1 MILSLCTDGNVLK
14 IIRYIKIIINTIF
27 IIVPILLL
35 VTASI
40 SYLKAIS
47 NGDNDSLAKTNK
59 AMISK
64 CIAAVIIFFIPLITK
79 MIVRLASTDEN
90 DYISCIENATPDG
103 ISNAYVINA
112 NDAVS
117 KVKKSYNINDYN
129 TAKEAL
135 RNVEDELEKRALTEE
150 LEKAKKIIDLKQ
162 NINKLKTSYS
172 EEKYNEYLNDVNNL
186 EASDIKNEL
195 LKLLNDINENKN
207 VSLNVESGFKEFNG
221 IGSVGKYTLYTPT
234 NAKENMP
241 LIIVMP
247 AKYDEYNTAVNVI
260 KGIKKDINDTFIA
273 IVKPNGDYS
282 NTVYKDIV
290 NVSNSLVDK
299 YKINN
304 KRISVTGFSSSGS
317 YVFNLVVNNQ
327 NYFSAILALSSGL
340 SSNSPTIQNNLS
352 YLKSLPIKGYGE
364 NGGQYDANG
373 KKCSGYT
380 SWSPSTI
387 MTGTFK
393 TLGKESNFTNLGKM
407 CHTEVRNYVF
417 NLDNNNNNKPDV
429 IEWMISQKRG

>member
-1 MILSLCTDGNVLK
+1 MILSLCADGNVLK
-14 IIRYIKIIINTIF
+14 IIRYVKILINIIF
-27 IIVPILLL
+27 VIVPILLL

-40 SYLKAIS
+40 SYLKAIT
-47 NGDNDSLAKTNK
+47 NADKDGIAKTNK

-79 MIVRLASTDEN
+79 MIIRLASTDEN

-112 NDAVS
+112 NEAVNR
-117 KVKKSYNINDYN
+117 VKETYNINDYN
-129 TAKEAL
+129 IAKEAL
-135 RNVEDELEKRALTEE
+135 RNVEDELEKRALTLE
-150 LEKAKKIIDLKQ
+150 LENAKKIIDLKQ
-162 NINKLKTSYS
+162 NINKLKTNYS
-172 EEKYNEYLNDVNNL
+172 EEKYNKYLDEVNSL
-186 EASDIKNEL
+186 EASNIKNEL
-195 LKLLNDINENKN
+195 LKILNSIKDNKN
-207 VSLNVESGFKEFNG
+207 ISLNVESGFKEFDG
-221 IGSVGKYTLYTPT
+221 IGTIGKYTLYTPT

-247 AKYDEYNTAVNVI
+247 ARYDEYSTAANVI
-260 KGIKKDINDTFIA
+260 KNIKKDINDTFIA
-273 IVKPNGDYS
+273 IVKPNGDYNS
-282 NTVYKDIV
+282 TVYKDIV
-290 NVSNSLVDK
+290 NVSNSLVEK
-299 YKINN
+299 YKINS
-304 KRISVTGFSSSGS
+304 KKISVTGFSSSGT
-317 YVFNLVVNNQ
+317 YVYNLVVNNQ

-364 NGGQYDANG
+364 NGGEYDANG

-380 SWSPSTI
+380 SWSPSTA

-407 CHTEVRNYVF
+407 CHSDVRDYVF

-429 IEWMISQKRG
+429 IEWMISQTRS